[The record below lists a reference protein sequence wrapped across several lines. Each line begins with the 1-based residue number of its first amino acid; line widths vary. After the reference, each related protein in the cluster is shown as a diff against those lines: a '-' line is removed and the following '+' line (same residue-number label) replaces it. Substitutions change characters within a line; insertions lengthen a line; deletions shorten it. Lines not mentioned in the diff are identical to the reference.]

1 MQNWTQLILVPK
13 QLPLFRTY
21 RARVITKL
29 LLVLLAA
36 VFFATREGQLATVAQ
51 TAERA
56 YSKAQCLL
64 HDADTENRRVKPS
77 PFVDDVE

>member
-1 MQNWTQLILVPK
+1 MQNWPQFILVPK
-13 QLPLFRTY
+13 QLPLFKIY
-21 RARVITKL
+21 RGRVITKL

-36 VFFATREGQLATVAQ
+36 VFLATWEGELANMGQ
-51 TAERA
+51 AAEQG

-77 PFVDDVE
+77 PFVGDVE